1 MTSPDP
7 EPASLPIQPSDLS
20 SVADLG
26 GLLAAALA
34 PRTARLDADPRH
46 EAAIRLFNG
55 FAEGC
60 PRLVVDLYGATL
72 VLHNH
77 ADPAPDGEAAVA
89 EALAFYRE
97 ALPWL
102 TAAVVKARHAEGQEE
117 RHGRLLLG
125 DRPAPWVREDGVRY
139 ALDILGGHDCGLYLD
154 TRGLRAWARSN
165 LRGRT
170 VLNCFAYTG
179 SLGVAALAG
188 GAERVLQLDRS
199 RAALNV
205 AKTSYTL
212 GGLTIQRDA
221 FLSGDFWDL
230 TARLRR
236 AGTTFDCV
244 IIDPPFFAGGA
255 RSQVDLADGGLA
267 LINKVRPLVAD
278 GGHLVAV
285 NNAVYVSGA
294 AYTAVLE
301 QVCADGY
308 LRLERRID
316 VDADFTGYPETRVV
330 ADITDPAPFNHS
342 TKIAVL
348 AVRRKDAHGPAE
360 SPLPGSVEEGA
371 AAEGDGGQGR

>member
-34 PRTARLDADPRH
+34 PRTVRLDADPRH

-221 FLSGDFWDL
+221 FFERRLLGPDGQVAASWDHLRLRDHRPALLRRRGAQPGGSGGWRVGAHQQGAPTGGRRRSSGGRQQRGLRERRGLHGRAGAGLRRRLPAPGAAHRRGRGFHRLSGDP
-230 TARLRR
+230 RGRR
-236 AGTTFDCV
+236 HHGPGALQPQHEDRGV
-244 IIDPPFFAGGA
+244 GGA
-255 RSQVDLADGGLA
+255 AQG
-267 LINKVRPLVAD
+267 
-278 GGHLVAV
+278 
-285 NNAVYVSGA
+285 
-294 AYTAVLE
+294 
-301 QVCADGY
+301 CA
-308 LRLERRID
+308 
-316 VDADFTGYPETRVV
+316 
-330 ADITDPAPFNHS
+330 
-342 TKIAVL
+342 
-348 AVRRKDAHGPAE
+348 
-360 SPLPGSVEEGA
+360 
-371 AAEGDGGQGR
+371 